1 MIETIYRVNGK
12 EFRSEAEAVKYQ
24 REINKKGLQKVYC
37 ANCKE
42 LVGEVDNLEKG
53 TYRINWIGTFVK
65 FSCGGSY
72 NEYEIEPVGK
82 KYLCPQCGYKFEH
95 QLEEY
100 RNLIE
105 KLFDDFN
112 LREPDEKPKNNE
124 MIKSIIDIDDPDSMI
139 SKYVE
144 QKNEEAKEWIN
155 NMKEEN

>member
-12 EFRSEAEAVKYQ
+12 EFCSRAQAVEYQ
-24 REINKKGLQKVYC
+24 KKMGKKVYC

-42 LVGEVDNLEKG
+42 LVGVIDNLEKG

-65 FSCGGSY
+65 FSCGGSH
-72 NEYEIEPVGK
+72 NEYTIEPEGR

-112 LREPDEKPKNNE
+112 LRESDEKPKNNE

-139 SKYVE
+139 
-144 QKNEEAKEWIN
+144 N
-155 NMKEEN
+155 NYIKQKEEENKIKLNNDTE